1 MLIGKYRILKL
12 IGNGAFSVVK
22 LGFDMF
28 TNQPVAVKIIQKS
41 VISDQLPVEHIMKVN
56 EILKM
61 LDHPGIAKFIDF
73 LEDENAYYVITEYCE
88 GGELFDFI
96 ISRNRVEEPLAKK
109 LFKQIVLTVDYMHK
123 KGIVHRDLKPENI
136 LLTETKSIKIIDFG
150 LANDHAEQPLH
161 DRCGSP
167 CYIAPESLTET
178 EYYGIPADV
187 WSLGVILYT
196 LVDGSLP
203 WNYQDSNRMYQQITT
218 GDFPMPT
225 TISVQCQD
233 LLKNIL
239 NPDPTKRFSTEQIL
253 MHAWLFGVGNVFP
266 LPRVDDRMRNERL
279 GLTSGGFSTGDVA
292 SQRLSLQAAVLQKPV
307 VPPTSSLA
315 TIYENPLDGPVQLGF
330 NFPPMQV
337 QKPTKKVTPRSVSLN
352 SAAMSMPVDDGTA
365 VHRGII
371 MSQTISH
378 RDPLA
383 VATNFENIL
392 IGNGIQHKRVDDLI
406 FNISTPEVELTA
418 EVCRLYGFRNVYVIS
433 FNRVQGD
440 GWNYAQF
447 VQSLLSQIKT

>member
-28 TNQPVAVKIIQKS
+28 TNQPVAVKIISKS

-73 LEDENAYYVITEYCE
+73 LEDENNYYVITEYCE

-96 ISRNRVEEPLAKK
+96 ISRKRVEEPLAKK

-123 KGIVHRDLKPENI
+123 KGIIHRDLKPENI

-150 LANDHAEQPLH
+150 LANDHANEPLH

-167 CYIAPESLTET
+167 CYIAPESLTQT

-203 WNYQDSNRMYQQITT
+203 WNYQDANRMYQQITT

-239 NPDPTKRFSTEQIL
+239 NPDPNKRFSTEQIL
-253 MHAWLFGVGNVFP
+253 MHPWLFGVGNVFP
-266 LPRVDDRMRNERL
+266 LPRVDDQMRNERL
-279 GLTSGGFSTGDVA
+279 GLTAGGFSTGDVA
-292 SQRLSLQAAVLQKPV
+292 SQRLSLQAAAIQKTI
-307 VPPTSSLA
+307 VPPTNSLA
-315 TIYENPLDGPVQLGF
+315 TIYENPLDGPITLGF
-330 NFPPMQV
+330 DLPPLQV
-337 QKPTKKVTPRSVSLN
+337 TRPTKKVTPRSVSLN
-352 SAAMSMPVDDGTA
+352 SAAMSTPVDDGTA

-406 FNISTPEVELTA
+406 FNISTPDVELTA

>member
-1 MLIGKYRILKL
+1 MLIGKYRIFKL

-22 LGFDMF
+22 LGFDML

-41 VISDQLPVEHIMKVN
+41 SISDQMPLEHILKVN

-73 LEDENAYYVITEYCE
+73 LQDDTAYYIITEYCD

-96 ISRNRVEEPLAKK
+96 ISRNRVEEPLAKR
-109 LFKQIVLTVDYMHK
+109 LFKQIVLTVAYMHQQ
-123 KGIVHRDLKPENI
+123 GVIHRDLKPENI
-136 LLTETKSIKIIDFG
+136 LLTQNKNIKIIDFG
-150 LANDHAEQPLH
+150 LASDHAYEPLH

-178 EYYGIPADV
+178 EYYGIPADI

-203 WNYQDSNRMYQQITT
+203 WNYQDSTRMYEQITQ

-239 NPDPTKRFSTEQIL
+239 NPDPKKRFTTDQIL
-253 MHAWLFGVGNVFP
+253 THAWMFGVGNVFP
-266 LPRVDDRMRNERL
+266 PPKIDDRMRNERL
-279 GLTSGGFSTGDVA
+279 GLTLGGFSTGDVA
-292 SQRLSLQAAVLQKPV
+292 SQRLSLQAAAFQKPV
-307 VPPTSSLA
+307 VAPTSSLA
-315 TIYENPLDGPVQLGF
+315 TIYENPMDGPMALGF
-330 NFPPMQV
+330 DLPALQAP
-337 QKPTKKVTPRSVSLN
+337 KPTKKVTPRSVSLN
-352 SAAMSMPVDDGTA
+352 SAALSAPVDDGTA

-406 FNISTPEVELTA
+406 FNISTPDVELTA

-433 FNRVQGD
+433 FSRVQGD

-447 VQSLLSQIKT
+447 VQSLLSQMKT

>member
-1 MLIGKYRILKL
+1 MLIGKYRIFKL

-22 LGFDMF
+22 LGYDMF
-28 TNQPVAVKIIQKS
+28 TNQPVAVKIIEKS
-41 VISDQLPVEHIMKVN
+41 SISDKLPLDHILKVN
-56 EILKM
+56 EILKS
-61 LDHPGIAKFIDF
+61 LDHPGIIKFIDF
-73 LEDENAYYVITEYCE
+73 LEDETAYYVITEYCE

-96 ISRNRVEEPLAKK
+96 ISRNRVEEPLAKR
-109 LFKQIVLTVDYMHK
+109 LFKQIVLTVAYMHQQ
-123 KGIVHRDLKPENI
+123 GIIHRDLKPENI
-136 LLTETKSIKIIDFG
+136 LLSQTKSIKIIDFD
-150 LANDHAEQPLH
+150 LSSDHASEPLNN
-161 DRCGSP
+161 RCGSP
-167 CYIAPESLTET
+167 CYIAPESLTQT
-178 EYYGIPADV
+178 QYMGIPADI

-203 WNYQDSNRMYQQITT
+203 WNYQDADRMYQQITT

-225 TISVQCQD
+225 TITVQCQD

-239 NPDPTKRFSTEQIL
+239 NPDPQKRFSTDQIL
-253 MHAWLFGVGNVFP
+253 MHPWLFGVGNVFA
-266 LPRVDDRMRNERL
+266 LPKVEDKMQGERL
-279 GLTSGGFSTGDVA
+279 GLTLGGFSTGDV
-292 SQRLSLQAAVLQKPV
+292 STQRLFMQPSLPKPV

-315 TIYENPLDGPVQLGF
+315 TIYENPMDGPMTLGF
-330 NFPPMQV
+330 DMPPLV
-337 QKPTKKVTPRSVSLN
+337 QRPVKKVTPRSVSLN
-352 SAAMSMPVDDGTA
+352 SAAMSTPVDDGTN

-378 RDPLA
+378 RDPVA

-392 IGNGIQHKRVDDLI
+392 IGNGITHKRVDELI
-406 FNISTPEVELTA
+406 FEISTPDVELTA

-447 VQSLLSQIKT
+447 VQSILSQMKT